1 MDSKTEVVT
10 PDASKPDNDHS
21 KARAARLSRPTLV
34 GILAALFLQF
44 ILGIYLNLCVPHLH
58 SQPVL
63 VMHIALGSALVLG
76 GLALIT
82 LAIMSGQ
89 RDHIL
94 VASGGLLA
102 LVIAWGGGYSFRTGG
117 GQAADSFTMA
127 IGFGC
132 AVAVFV
138 AGLLVL
144 RQAHPPAWE
153 HKQAR

>member
-1 MDSKTEVVT
+1 M
-10 PDASKPDNDHS
+10 
-21 KARAARLSRPTLV
+21 
-34 GILAALFLQF
+34 LAALFLQF

-63 VMHIALGSALVLG
+63 VMHIVLGSALVLG
-76 GLALIT
+76 GLALMT
-82 LAIMSGQ
+82 LAITSRR
-89 RDHIL
+89 RDQVL

-102 LVIAWGGGYSFRTGG
+102 LVIAWGGGYGFRTGG
-117 GQAADSFTMA
+117 GQPADSLTMA

-144 RQAHPPAWE
+144 RQAHPPARE
-153 HKQAR
+153 HEEPR